1 MSLGPQVDAVQQAFD
16 VVKVRVHTATP
27 HFSDEEGLTLGQP
40 GGLVIKEEDVP
51 LPHPVTV
58 RKCRTRAFLKM
69 RADERKDTR
78 QLPVFRNEM
87 TVMELTWG
95 DEIDSGH
102 HSKVGFRDP
111 ENKFSSCGPRENV
124 L

>member
-27 HFSDEEGLTLGQP
+27 HFSNEEGLALGQP

-51 LPHPVTV
+51 LSHSVAV
-58 RKCRTRAFLKM
+58 WKRRTRAFLKM
-69 RADERKDTR
+69 RTYERKDTR
-78 QLPVFRNEM
+78 QLSVFRNEM
-87 TVMELTWG
+87 PVMELTWG

-102 HSKVGFRDP
+102 HSKVGVRGP
-111 ENKFSSCGPRENV
+111 KNKFSSCEPRKNV